1 MKKYVLMSA
10 VGMMMLAA
18 CSDDESVAMDKQD
31 PPSLSEITLSL
42 NSGGDG
48 LNTRAN
54 RPVNSSEAANNVA
67 KVQIYIYNP
76 SGTDVT
82 AAALSA
88 GTGCPSKRIGGSGT
102 QGCRDSRYG

>member
-54 RPVNSSEAANNVA
+54 RPVTVP
-67 KVQIYIYNP
+67 KLPI
-76 SGTDVT
+76 T
-82 AAALSA
+82 LL
-88 GTGCPSKRIGGSGT
+88 K
-102 QGCRDSRYG
+102 CRFIFITRVERM

>member
-67 KVQIYIYNP
+67 KVQIYIYKPEWNGCNCG
-76 SGTDVT
+76 S
-82 AAALSA
+82 LECRNRQSA
-88 GTGCPSKRIGGSGT
+88 CLDSRSL
-102 QGCRDSRYG
+102 GCRDSRYG

>member
-18 CSDDESVAMDKQD
+18 CSDDESVAMDKQA

-54 RPVNSSEAANNVA
+54 RPVNSSEAANNVT
-67 KVQIYIYNP
+67 KVQIYIYAP

-88 GTGCPSKRIGGSGT
+88 GTANPLAWTTGSAKMPT
-102 QGCRDSRYG
+102 T

>member
-54 RPVNSSEAANNVA
+54 RPVNSSACLD
-67 KVQIYIYNP
+67 
-76 SGTDVT
+76 SRS
-82 AAALSA
+82 L
-88 GTGCPSKRIGGSGT
+88 
-102 QGCRDSRYG
+102 GCRDSRYG

>member
-42 NSGGDG
+42 N
-48 LNTRAN
+48 
-54 RPVNSSEAANNVA
+54 
-67 KVQIYIYNP
+67 
-76 SGTDVT
+76 
-82 AAALSA
+82 LSL
-88 GTGCPSKRIGGSGT
+88 IHI
-102 QGCRDSRYG
+102 